1 MDTANELTAQYDF
14 DADDKSNWRTFFD
27 RFTTGTVNLQKTH
40 SFTSTS
46 NYGSETGYQDT
57 LNADYDHN
65 LAVNFALKTAVLNT
79 EGTFDGIV
87 NNNSPADFDVTWSFN
102 MLNDNG
108 PCAIGDECILN
119 VSAADSGS
127 ILHNLETGTLGSDAA
142 HVALMN
148 MALPNGKRSLL
159 VRSNLAATHSGGCTN
174 NLCHQH
180 ITEYEPMTPQ

>member
-1 MDTANELTAQYDF
+1 ANDLTAQRDF
-14 DADDKSNWRTFFD
+14 DADDKSSWTSFFFD
-27 RFTTGTVNLQKTH
+27 RFTTGTVNLQKAH

-46 NYGSETGYQDT
+46 TYGSNQTGYQDT
-57 LNADYDHN
+57 LNADYNHD
-65 LAVNFALKTAVLNT
+65 LAVNFALRTAVLNT

-87 NNNSPADFDVTWSFN
+87 DNNNPADFDVTWSFN
-102 MLNDNG
+102 MLDENG

-119 VSAADSGS
+119 VSAADAGS
-127 ILHNLETGTLGSDAA
+127 ILHNLETGTVGSDAA

-148 MALPNGKRSLL
+148 MALPNGKHSLL
-159 VRSNLAATHSGGCTN
+159 VRSNLAATHSGGCTS